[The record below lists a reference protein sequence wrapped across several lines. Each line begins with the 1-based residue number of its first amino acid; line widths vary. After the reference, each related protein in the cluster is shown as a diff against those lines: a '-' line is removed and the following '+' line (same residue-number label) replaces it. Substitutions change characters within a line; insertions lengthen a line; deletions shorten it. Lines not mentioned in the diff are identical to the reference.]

1 MGCLMLVFAF
11 FPFAI
16 HSHSIRN
23 LFAFSIRNLF
33 AFHSHRSFIADSCY
47 THTHKP
53 RLPSRSAR
61 EAFWEEI
68 LNGLEEVD
76 RLPHFFYF
84 VAFMLYFL
92 VVGIDQQL
100 R

>member
-1 MGCLMLVFAF
+1 MGCFMLVFAF
-11 FPFAI
+11 FHSQFIRIPFAPQI
-16 HSHSIRN
+16 SPQI
-23 LFAFSIRNLF
+23 LV
-33 AFHSHRSFIADSCY
+33 

-53 RLPSRSAR
+53 RR

-76 RLPHFFYF
+76 RLPHFFFF